1 MILEKVFEKCQ
12 EQYLAIFTWMQ
23 RMNVSLSVLVE
34 NNTIQ
39 TKNIEKIYKRLARIE
54 DKLKIVNVIPL
65 TEKDLEGI
73 KEGD

>member
-12 EQYLAIFTWMQ
+12 EQYLAIFIWMQ
-23 RMNVSLSVLVE
+23 RMNVSLGVLVE

-39 TKNIEKIYKRLARIE
+39 TKKNEKIYKRLARIE
-54 DKLKIVNVIPL
+54 DKLKIIDI
-65 TEKDLEGI
+65 TELLENL

>member
-12 EQYLAIFTWMQ
+12 EQYLAIFIWMQ
-23 RMNVSLSVLVE
+23 RMNVSLGVLVE